1 MNTVAFSARQLFD
14 FLLLVGSG
22 EIETG
27 AIATRIHLD
36 FAQLYGFMS
45 FRYHLVDSLAAVE
58 APILIH
64 IAELHRL
71 TDLDGTGVRFV
82 LSDDHVKQRCLTGA
96 IRTDHP
102 DDPAF
107 GQGEADVLIQ

>member
-1 MNTVAFSARQLFD
+1 MNTVAFPAREILD

-45 FRYHLVDSLAAVE
+45 FGNHLVDGLAAVE
-58 APILIH
+58 ASILIH

-71 TDLDGTGVRFV
+71 ADLDGPGVWLV
-82 LSDDHVKQRCLTGA
+82 LSDDHFKQRCLAGT
-96 IRTDHP
+96 IRTDHT
-102 DDPAF
+102 DDPTF
-107 GQGEADVLIQ
+107 RQG